1 MKNKNIKNTL
11 TSMNIHDALF
21 MYLNAAEIAKKHR
34 ESKERIR
41 LEYLRRR
48 INCIAIEPFDYYDD
62 INCCPEQNFRHFE
75 F

>member
-1 MKNKNIKNTL
+1 MKNEKYKNTL

-41 LEYLRRR
+41 V
-48 INCIAIEPFDYYDD
+48 D
-62 INCCPEQNFRHFE
+62 I
-75 F
+75 